1 MTMVGFVNDCNKICI
16 MHALDRRFLVMLK
29 ASFELNLSAEVVFNF
44 KGTLVRMFNSDYSTV
59 GPDVT
64 LKLLL
69 FFSSIFSGGFLQSH

>member
-44 KGTLVRMFNSDYSTV
+44 KGTLVRIDVQFRLQYSRSM
-59 GPDVT
+59 
-64 LKLLL
+64 L
-69 FFSSIFSGGFLQSH
+69 H

>member
-59 GPDVT
+59 GPCYIETT
-64 LKLLL
+64 LIL
-69 FFSSIFSGGFLQSH
+69 FFHI